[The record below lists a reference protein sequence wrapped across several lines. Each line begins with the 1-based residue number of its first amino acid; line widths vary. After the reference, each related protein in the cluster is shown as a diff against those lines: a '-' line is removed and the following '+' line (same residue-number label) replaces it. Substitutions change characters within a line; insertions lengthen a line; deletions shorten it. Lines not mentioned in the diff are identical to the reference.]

1 WPVSC
6 GPQPCWRPAG
16 SPRGEGGRAAPV
28 TVEWWTKP
36 PALPSPRLVSR
47 PVVNHLASR
56 AHGDEG
62 DAVELV
68 EEGRDG
74 ARLRSMAPRG
84 ERASLQPFG
93 GLVGIATARVSCVGS
108 ENGREERASN
118 KMNARS
124 RWQGRAAAVVRYGAS
139 LSSPWDPHLRKLF
152 PVDVNNEFRAT
163 IGVVGAPVAD
173 DGDGDTGDIDLLDRE
188 RAA

>member
-1 WPVSC
+1 M
-6 GPQPCWRPAG
+6 
-16 SPRGEGGRAAPV
+16 
-28 TVEWWTKP
+28 EWWTKP

-62 DAVELV
+62 DDVELV

-108 ENGREERASN
+108 ENGREERAPIQ
-118 KMNARS
+118 MDARS
-124 RWQGRAAAVVRYGAS
+124 RYEGR
-139 LSSPWDPHLRKLF
+139 LSALADRHLRELF
-152 PVDVNNEFRAT
+152 PVDVENEFRAT

>member
-1 WPVSC
+1 VRGWAVSW

-36 PALPSPRLVSR
+36 PALPAPRLVSR

-56 AHGDEG
+56 GHGDEG

-84 ERASLQPFG
+84 EGASLQPFG
-93 GLVGIATARVSCVGS
+93 GLEGIATARVSCVGS
-108 ENGREERASN
+108 ENGREERAFVQ
-118 KMNARS
+118 MDARS
-124 RWQGRAAAVVRYGAS
+124 SWEGRHSAPAGRH
-139 LSSPWDPHLRKLF
+139 LSGLF
-152 PVDVNNEFRAT
+152 PVAVENEFRAT